1 VNIIVMTNV
10 IGYIGLFLNLSS
22 MAMKEVLYL
31 RVLSLYIIYV
41 IYGLLL
47 HATPFIIGCA
57 IAVGIHIYH
66 IHKIFKSKKISTKI
80 KYEIR

>member
-1 VNIIVMTNV
+1 MNIIIMTNV

-31 RVLSLYIIYV
+31 RVLSLCANIIYV

-57 IAVGIHIYH
+57 IAVGIHVYH
-66 IHKIFKSKKISTKI
+66 IHKIFKSKKISTKLNM
-80 KYEIR
+80 K